1 MGRGPE
7 GEAEVARHVTSL
19 YLKPLTRYAYSLKN
33 MDPSDAD
40 DLVHDFL
47 AVRIRRPDYFGDWE
61 KSGRP
66 LRRWLMNGFLFL
78 MRSQRRQLANRRR
91 IEESLARQS
100 TSDHE
105 TDADAFAR
113 FERLWTVN
121 LIRRAIDETS
131 RSCIDS
137 GLDDHWEV
145 FRRHHIDA
153 VPFRRIA
160 EQRGES
166 PRRVARM
173 SRTVVER
180 LRRNIQKLLE
190 RDGVDSGAVGEEIGR
205 LLEVLQ

>member
-1 MGRGPE
+1 M
-7 GEAEVARHVTSL
+7 AL
-19 YLKPLTRYAYSLKN
+19 YLKPLTKYARAIN
-33 MDPSDAD
+33 NIDPTDAE
-40 DLVHDFL
+40 DLVHEFL
-47 AVRIRRPDYFGDWE
+47 TVQIRRPDYFSDWE

-78 MRSQRRQLANRRR
+78 MRSHRRRQANRRR
-91 IEESLARQS
+91 IEEGLARQS
-100 TSDHE
+100 ASDTE
-105 TDADAFAR
+105 TDEDAFAR

-131 RSCIDS
+131 RSCIES
-137 GLDDHWEV
+137 GLHEHWEV

-153 VPFRRIA
+153 LPFRHIA

-190 RDGVDSGAVGEEIGR
+190 RDGVDSSAVGEEIGR
-205 LLEVLQ
+205 LLEVIQ

>member
-1 MGRGPE
+1 M
-7 GEAEVARHVTSL
+7 TSL
-19 YLKPLTRYAYSLKN
+19 YLRPLTRYARSLRN
-33 MDPSDAD
+33 VDPTDAE

-47 AVRIRRPDYFGDWE
+47 TVRIRRPDYFSDWE

-78 MRSQRRQLANRRR
+78 MRSHRRQQANRRR
-91 IEESLARQS
+91 IEENLARQS
-100 TSDHE
+100 AFDTE
-105 TDADAFAR
+105 TDEDAFAR

-121 LIRRAIDETS
+121 LIRRAMDETS
-131 RSCIDS
+131 RSCIES
-137 GLDDHWEV
+137 GLDEHWEV
-145 FRRHHIDA
+145 FRRHHIDGL
-153 VPFRRIA
+153 PFRHIA

-173 SRTVVER
+173 SRTVVEK
-180 LRRNIQKLLE
+180 LRKNIQKLLE